1 MGPSNLISTFRKIPK
16 TSLVIF
22 LFVTVAGR
30 AYGDDRGLGPTE
42 IPTPDKP
49 PPLSK
54 IIPGPYK
61 VLRSTAVYSQPR
73 EDSPKIVTITPGTKV
88 QVVNDQ
94 ENWLEIQS
102 KHGRAPGFIKKDSV
116 IVKKKAPESA
126 LHGQMDRTKKM
137 ATGGRDKSA
146 EPKVRITSPKEG
158 AQINQDLEVIL
169 VSGKVSMGQAR
180 KPNVDIFF
188 ILDVSA
194 STARYAGV
202 DFGDTGL
209 STSSVPRRW
218 GGGQIRV
225 YGGGFGMGEPDMMDL
240 RNSILAAEVAA
251 TRRFLSQLNSETT
264 RVGLITFGARAE
276 VLQPLTHEFER
287 VKQSLDEVLLSG
299 PYGGTHMVGGIR
311 LGIKELSGFGRSR
324 QRRDAIKVNFLLTDG
339 FPTLP
344 IGGGRS
350 ATPEDTNL
358 AINAARISKKAGI
371 KIHVF
376 ALGEEALSY
385 PRAAVGIAKQSGGIF
400 TPVVRP
406 ADILAVLESVSV
418 VGVEYVEVFNKTTGK
433 RASQLRLASD
443 GFFSS
448 ALPVVEGLNRIQ
460 VLARASGGA
469 VGKDTVSVFYR
480 SGGQRSLDL
489 EVFLEKEKSLK
500 LEVERLGK
508 SKVEIQREIERSK
521 RENLGQPH
529 EPPPALEEDL
539 QP

>member
-1 MGPSNLISTFRKIPK
+1 MRKILI
-16 TSLVIF
+16 TSIVIF
-22 LFVTVAGR
+22 LIVTVAGL
-30 AYGDDRGLGPTE
+30 AFGDNKGLGPTE
-42 IPTPDKP
+42 APTPDRP
-49 PPLSK
+49 PTLAK
-54 IIPGPYK
+54 LIPGPYK
-61 VLRSTAVYSQPR
+61 VLRPTSVYSQPR
-73 EDSPKIVTITPGTKV
+73 EDSRKIVTIKPGTKV
-88 QVVNDQ
+88 QVVHDQ
-94 ENWLEIQS
+94 DNWLEIQS
-102 KHGRAPGFIKKDSV
+102 KHGRASGFIKKDSV
-116 IVKKKAPESA
+116 IVKKKKVSEPA
-126 LHGQMDRTKKM
+126 LHGQVDGPKKK
-137 ATGGRDKSA
+137 AIVGRDEA
-146 EPKVRITSPKEG
+146 RRPKVRITSPKNG
-158 AQINQDLEVIL
+158 AQINQDQEVIL

-180 KPNVDIFF
+180 RPNVDIFF

-194 STARYAGV
+194 STSRYAGV
-202 DFGDTGL
+202 DFGDSDL
-209 STSSVPRRW
+209 SSSSAPRRW

-225 YGGGFGMGEPDMMDL
+225 YGRGFGMGDPGMMDL
-240 RNSILAAEVAA
+240 KNSILAAEVAA

-264 RVGLITFGARAE
+264 RVGLIIFGARAE
-276 VLQPLTHEFER
+276 VLQLLTHEFDR
-287 VKQSLDEVLLSG
+287 VRKSLDEVLQIG

-311 LGIKELSGFGRSR
+311 LGIKELSGLGRSR
-324 QRRDAIKVNFLLTDG
+324 QRRDAIKVSFLLTDG

-344 IGGGRS
+344 IGGGKS

-406 ADILAVLESVSV
+406 ADILAVLENVSV
-418 VGVEYVEVFNKTTGK
+418 VGVERVEVLNKTTGK

-480 SGGQRSLDL
+480 SGERRSLEL
-489 EVFLEKEKSLK
+489 EVFLEKEKSLS

-508 SKVEIQREIERSK
+508 SRVEIKREIERSR
-521 RENLGQPH
+521 RENLRQPH